1 MARIVIDAGHGGDDP
16 GAVGNGIIEKELNL
30 KISQYMYNRLKELG
44 IPVKIVRNTDETISP
59 ADRAKRIVNAYG
71 DNNDVI
77 VVSNHIN
84 AGGGDGAEV
93 IYALRNTN
101 VLSDLILEEL
111 EKEGQNIRKAYQR
124 RLPSDTSKDYYFIHR
139 DTGKETQPV
148 IIEYGFLDSTADDVS
163 QLKNNYEKYAE
174 AVVRAISEYANIS
187 YIPIA
192 GSNEYT
198 VKSGDSLWGIAKK
211 YGVTVDELKTL
222 NNLTSNALTIGQL
235 LRIPTKKEAEAANYI
250 IYTVKSG
257 DSIYQIAKNYN
268 VTINEIKE
276 FNKLNSNLLNIGQQ
290 LIIPIEQK
298 IVQTQYN
305 TYVVKTG
312 DSLYSVAKKYNI
324 SVDELKNINNL
335 QSNLLSVGQ
344 QLLVPVQTQIIED
357 TEIENYDTYVVKK
370 GDNLYTISKQ
380 YGVSVDEV
388 MNYNNLKTN
397 LLSIGQVLK
406 IPTTGVIYYIVKS
419 GDNLYSI
426 ANKYN
431 TTVSSLKE
439 KNNLTSNLL
448 SIGQQLLI

>member
-1 MARIVIDAGHGGDDP
+1 M
-16 GAVGNGIIEKELNL
+16 
-30 KISQYMYNRLKELG
+30 
-44 IPVKIVRNTDETISP
+44 
-59 ADRAKRIVNAYG
+59 
-71 DNNDVI
+71 
-77 VVSNHIN
+77 
-84 AGGGDGAEV
+84 
-93 IYALRNTN
+93 
-101 VLSDLILEEL
+101 
-111 EKEGQNIRKAYQR
+111 
-124 RLPSDTSKDYYFIHR
+124 PSDTSKDYYFIHR